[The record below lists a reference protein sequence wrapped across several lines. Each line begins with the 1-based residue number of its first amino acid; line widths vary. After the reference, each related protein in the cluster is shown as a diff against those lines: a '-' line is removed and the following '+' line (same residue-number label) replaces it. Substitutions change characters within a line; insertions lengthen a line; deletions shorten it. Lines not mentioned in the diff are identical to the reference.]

1 MVKKVLQKPIFDENE
16 IEQTFTF
23 KKNQIP
29 GKWKIPGSGFNQN
42 SYHGIPVSLR

>member
-1 MVKKVLQKPIFDENE
+1 MKTKSNKHLHS
-16 IEQTFTF
+16 

-42 SYHGIPVSLR
+42 SDHGIPVSLR